1 MDGNLITVIV
11 PIYNVSKY
19 INRCIE
25 SILAQKYINIEIILI
40 DDGSTDDSGKICD
53 EYAKK
58 DLRIKVIHKENEGV
72 SKTRNYGI
80 DISNGD
86 YITFIDADDYIDE
99 NMYFDMMNIQHL
111 NAIPDIITSGYYYE
125 TEAGKIFD
133 SSNVCDKKYDVLNS
147 ESAFNEIFTGRF
159 GAYIWNKLF
168 KKELLDKFKIRF
180 EQKIHSGE
188 DLLFVCECIAE
199 AKNIVHCNKN
209 YYHYVKRKDS
219 VTNSKF
225 NDKLL
230 SSRFAYEKIVKI
242 ADSKFSKS
250 LVDVKV
256 CESFEI
262 CNLIYKL
269 HISKRDKAIENEYR
283 HLLRKNK
290 KEIFSKNNVS
300 KKINLINKI
309 MYINCD
315 VGILVWKL
323 YKKYRSIKNKY

>member
-1 MDGNLITVIV
+1 MNEKLISVIV

-19 INRCIE
+19 ISRCIE
-25 SILAQKYINIEIILI
+25 SILAQKYNNIEIILI
-40 DDGSTDDSGKICD
+40 NDGSTDESGKICD

-58 DLRIKVIHKENEGV
+58 DLRIKVIHKKNEGV

-80 DISNGD
+80 DIANGE
-86 YITFIDADDYIDE
+86 YITFIDADDYIEKD
-99 NMYFDMMNIQHL
+99 MYFDMMNIQHL
-111 NAIPDIITSGYYYE
+111 NVIPDIVTSGYYYE

-133 SSNVCDKKYDVLNS
+133 SSNINHELYDILNS
-147 ESAFNEIFTGRF
+147 ENAFNEIFSGRF

-168 KKELLDKFKIRF
+168 KKELLDEFKIRF
-180 EQKIHSGE
+180 EPQIYSGE
-188 DLLFVCECIAE
+188 DLLFVCECISN
-199 AKNIVHCNKN
+199 AKNIVHCNQN

-225 NDKLL
+225 NSKLL
-230 SSRFAYEKIVKI
+230 SSRLAYEKIIKI
-242 ADSKFSKS
+242 AENKLPKS
-250 LVDVKV
+250 FIDVKV

-269 HISKRDKAIENEYR
+269 HFCEEDKELEKEYR
-283 HLLRKNK
+283 KLLKKNK

-300 KKINLINKI
+300 KKINLINKM

-315 VGILVWKL
+315 IGILVWKL